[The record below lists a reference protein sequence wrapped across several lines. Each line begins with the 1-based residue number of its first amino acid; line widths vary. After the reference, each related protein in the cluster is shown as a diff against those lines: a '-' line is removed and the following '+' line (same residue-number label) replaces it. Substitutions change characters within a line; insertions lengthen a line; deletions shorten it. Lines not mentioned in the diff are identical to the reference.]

1 MRHYRT
7 FYGWGQVASLRFPRV
22 RQEEAG
28 MKILVTGGA
37 GFIGSHIADAYIK
50 GGHDVVVIDSLDTG
64 HLENVNAKA
73 RFYKTDVRDT
83 ELTKL
88 FAAERF
94 EVVNHQ
100 AARGNVRGSME
111 APGAYADVNI
121 IGGVNL
127 LECSRKNGVKKFIYS
142 STGGCVYGEPQYLP
156 ADESHPL
163 CPRDPYGASKASFEL
178 YLPVYA
184 MNYGLKYTILRYPNV
199 FGPRQDPF
207 GEAGVVSI
215 FIGQMLRDIQPVI
228 NGDGEQLRDYVFVS
242 DVVGANLLVLES
254 GDNEVFNLG
263 WGKGISVNKIFDSL
277 TKILRNEVPEV
288 HGPAKLG
295 EVRQTFL
302 NSEKVRRVLGWS
314 PIVSLEEGLKRTVEY
329 FQRNGQRLKQKNTEA
344 RAQVR

>member
-1 MRHYRT
+1 
-7 FYGWGQVASLRFPRV
+7 
-22 RQEEAG
+22 

-37 GFIGSHIADAYIK
+37 GFIGSHIVDAYIEAR
-50 GGHDVVVIDSLDTG
+50 HDVVVIDTLETG
-64 HLENVNAKA
+64 HLENVNGAA
-73 RFYKTDVRDT
+73 RFYKMDVRDA
-83 ELTKL
+83 ELSKL

-94 EVVNHQ
+94 DVVNHQ

-111 APGAYADVNI
+111 APGIYADVNI

-142 STGGCVYGEPQYLP
+142 STGGCVYGEPRYLP
-156 ADESHPL
+156 ADEAHPL

-184 MNYGLKYTILRYPNV
+184 MNYGLKYTTLRYPNV
-199 FGPRQDPF
+199 FGPRQDPL

-215 FIGQMLRDIQPVI
+215 FIGQMLRDIQPVT

-242 DVVGANLLVLES
+242 DVVRANVLVLES

-263 WGKGISVNKIFDSL
+263 WGKGISVNKIFEAL
-277 TKILRNEVPEV
+277 KEILRNEMPEL

-302 NSEKVRRVLGWS
+302 SSEKARRVLGWS
-314 PIVSLEEGLKRTVEY
+314 PVVRLEEGLRRTVEF
-329 FQRNGQRLKQKNTEA
+329 FQSSGQLLKQEDSEL
-344 RAQVR
+344 RAK